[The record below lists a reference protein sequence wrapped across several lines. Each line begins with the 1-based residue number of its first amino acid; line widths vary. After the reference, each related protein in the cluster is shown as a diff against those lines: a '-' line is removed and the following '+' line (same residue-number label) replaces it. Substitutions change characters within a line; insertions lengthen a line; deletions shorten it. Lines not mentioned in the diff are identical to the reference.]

1 MQKRAAFWSAILL
14 GVLALGT
21 PVLGALYLSRQQALE
36 AEFEHVTAYARDVA
50 RRTDA
55 TADQAAAAFREI
67 RARSPGPCSP
77 GELAIMRRLDLTSSY
92 IQAFGRMDGTRL
104 ACSSLGTDTPMD
116 LGPVRP
122 VGRHGSRIR
131 LDVHLP
137 IAPAVG
143 FIVLERDGLAAIVHA
158 ELPVDSSI
166 GNEDVAL
173 ASFLEGPTRL
183 ATTRGRIDPRWLRRA
198 DPHRLVRFVDDGM
211 VVAIVPSQHLGA
223 GGIAAVGRSGLEQ
236 RTRRFMAAL
245 VPMALL
251 GGGALLAGLVLLAR
265 AQSRL
270 STMLKSGLRHGELF
284 LEYQPIVD
292 LANGRWVGVEALCR
306 WRRRDGELVRPE
318 VFIPAAEEAGII
330 HLVTTRVLAQIAQDL
345 PRIVALDPEFHVAVN
360 LSADDLY
367 ASDTV
372 PLLQATVS
380 ASGVAA
386 RHLQIEV
393 TERGFMRTDA
403 AREAVRAIRG
413 IGIRVAVDDFGTG
426 YSSLSYLELFEL
438 DLLKIDKSFVDTIGQ
453 GAATS
458 QVVPHIIEMAKSLQL
473 QMVAEGIES
482 QAQADYLG
490 QRGVRYGQ
498 GWLYARPMP
507 LEALLQRL
515 RQLRERA
522 AMPPSPPAA

>member
-1 MQKRAAFWSAILL
+1 
-14 GVLALGT
+14 
-21 PVLGALYLSRQQALE
+21 
-36 AEFEHVTAYARDVA
+36 
-50 RRTDA
+50 
-55 TADQAAAAFREI
+55 
-67 RARSPGPCSP
+67 
-77 GELAIMRRLDLTSSY
+77 
-92 IQAFGRMDGTRL
+92 
-104 ACSSLGTDTPMD
+104 
-116 LGPVRP
+116 
-122 VGRHGSRIR
+122 
-131 LDVHLP
+131 
-137 IAPAVG
+137 
-143 FIVLERDGLAAIVHA
+143 
-158 ELPVDSSI
+158 
-166 GNEDVAL
+166 
-173 ASFLEGPTRL
+173 
-183 ATTRGRIDPRWLRRA
+183 
-198 DPHRLVRFVDDGM
+198 
-211 VVAIVPSQHLGA
+211 
-223 GGIAAVGRSGLEQ
+223 
-236 RTRRFMAAL
+236 
-245 VPMALL
+245 
-251 GGGALLAGLVLLAR
+251 
-265 AQSRL
+265 
-270 STMLKSGLRHGELF
+270 MLKSGLRHGELF

-306 WRRRDGELVRPE
+306 WRRRNGEPVRPE

-345 PRIVALDPEFHVAVN
+345 PRIVALDSEFHVAVN

-372 PLLQATVS
+372 PLLRATVS
-380 ASGVAA
+380 ASGVDA

-458 QVVPHIIEMAKSLQL
+458 QVVPHIIEMAKSLRL

-507 LEALLQRL
+507 LEILLQRL
-515 RQLRERA
+515 RQLRERPA
-522 AMPPSPPAA
+522 IPPSPHAG